1 MSLEEKEG
9 VEPLV
14 ERKCAICGATLTREE
29 ITASLEAG
37 GAYLCSVHAAE
48 VSPSDATEEPEDL
61 T

>member
-14 ERKCAICGATLTREE
+14 ERTCSICGATLTEQE
-29 ITASLEAG
+29 IEASLEVG

-48 VSPSDATEEPEDL
+48 VSPADAAAEDPVE
-61 T
+61 